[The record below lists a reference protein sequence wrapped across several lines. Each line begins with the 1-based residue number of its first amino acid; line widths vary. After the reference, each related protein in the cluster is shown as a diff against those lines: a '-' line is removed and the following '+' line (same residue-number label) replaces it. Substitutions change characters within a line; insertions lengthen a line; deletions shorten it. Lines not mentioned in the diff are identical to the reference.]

1 MSVRKR
7 TVVALSTEQGFV
19 TCGFTCRRH
28 PLPRRGAQRCA
39 CFPQGHIQRC
49 PRIQDRGRCR
59 DPGHRSH
66 LMDSRP
72 RM

>member
-1 MSVRKR
+1 
-7 TVVALSTEQGFV
+7 VALSGV
-19 TCGFTCRRH
+19 
-28 PLPRRGAQRCA
+28 PASLK
-39 CFPQGHIQRC
+39 GHIQRC

-66 LMDSRP
+66 LVDSRP